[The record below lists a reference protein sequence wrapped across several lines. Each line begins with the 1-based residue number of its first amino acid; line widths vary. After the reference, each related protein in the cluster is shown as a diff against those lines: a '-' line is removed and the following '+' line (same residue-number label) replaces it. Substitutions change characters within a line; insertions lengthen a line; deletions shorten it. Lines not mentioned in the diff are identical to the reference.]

1 MTPKDAIKI
10 LEDELAHTRHHLME
24 NGKDPE
30 YYEELGQFAEAVEKG
45 IIALTADWP
54 LWRSTETDPPKT
66 GEPVLI
72 ARKIRHNET
81 VLVEPAV
88 LRPDGNW
95 KAIGHKIKSSSVRY
109 WMPMPEPP
117 KESEI

>member
-24 NGKDPE
+24 KGKDPK

-54 LWRSTETDPPKT
+54 VWISWIPTGTLLPNV

-81 VLVEPAV
+81 VLVEPTAV
-88 LRPDGNW
+88 NERCRQRD
-95 KAIGHKIKSSSVRY
+95 
-109 WMPMPEPP
+109 
-117 KESEI
+117 